1 MRDQANNNGRK
12 RTFWHHLSLKTFLDL
27 SFWFHPDFFVALC
40 FVMRLCLD
48 NCCGGFH
55 GSSKGGGIFLP
66 VFEMIIKRIMII
78 CRCWCEVSILGG
90 VVMKINLWS
99 PNHNIRNHMANC
111 FDKVI
116 YSNYLIYVIV
126 PYWIMWYTTLLV

>member
-48 NCCGGFH
+48 NCCGGFD

-78 CRCWCEVSILGG
+78 CRCWCETSILGG

-99 PNHNIRNHMANC
+99 PKHNIQNNITNC

-116 YSNYLIYVIV
+116 YQWLFDWRSVLNIL
-126 PYWIMWYTTLLV
+126 YTILLV

>member
-1 MRDQANNNGRK
+1 MTKPTITEGNEFLTSPVPQ
-12 RTFWHHLSLKTFLDL
+12 HFLDL

-48 NCCGGFH
+48 NCCGDFH

-78 CRCWCEVSILGG
+78 CRCWCETSILGG

-99 PNHNIRNHMANC
+99 PKHNIRNYKLIFLMRLFIINHLI
-111 FDKVI
+111 FRIRYVYIKI
-116 YSNYLIYVIV
+116 Y
-126 PYWIMWYTTLLV
+126 WYKYI